1 MTEATTEATVDLADD
16 LLKGVR
22 RIGLFLNE
30 PDRRIRYMAEQN
42 QLPVFKIGRC
52 MYGRKSTLT
61 KHIEKLEAEAMSGA
75 GAA

>member
-1 MTEATTEATVDLADD
+1 MTPSTTEPATDLADD
-16 LLKGVR
+16 LLKGVH

-52 MYGRKSTLT
+52 LYGRKSTLL
-61 KHIEKLEAEAMSGA
+61 KHIEKLEAEAMSDA